1 MSKIKA
7 EDWVTIRSRRE
18 VGESFPSLGKAFNVS
33 YQAIQKRANRENWGD
48 GSDLAEAVKSCVNR
62 KVVGVVVDDLP
73 EVKAAAVEQ
82 EASRIYE
89 IKMRHREQC
98 QILSDEIDNTK
109 EVENND
115 PILKARIIAENRKN
129 AKLLAEALRILHEIE
144 SRAWDMPEKE
154 LDFTKMTRD
163 QIREVAAGKMPR

>member
-1 MSKIKA
+1 MSKLTT
-7 EDWVTIRSRRE
+7 DGWMNIRSRRE
-18 VGESFPSLGKAFNVS
+18 AGESFPKLGKAFGVS
-33 YQAIQKRANRENWGD
+33 HQLIQRRAKRENWGD
-48 GSDLAEAVKSCVNR
+48 GTDIAEAVRTQLNCRVAGI
-62 KVVGVVVDDLP
+62 VAGDTP
-73 EVKAAAVEQ
+73 EQKA
-82 EASRIYE
+82 EAIRIEADRIYE

-109 EVENND
+109 DVENDD

-163 QIREVAAGKMPR
+163 QIKEVAAGKMPR